1 MEKIG
6 LIAGAGDLPLLL
18 AQATLEQGR
27 MPIVI
32 QITQP
37 ASKQLESVASET
49 YSFGIGQVQK
59 ITRTLLDSSVR
70 ELVIIGKIDTSIL
83 FRPFLVDPI
92 AVKILT
98 RNRNKG
104 THAIVAA
111 VIEHF
116 ESKGITVIEQ
126 RQFLKGLMPKA
137 GVLTKRQ
144 PTQSQW
150 ADVRYGMQLARR
162 VADLGIGQTV
172 VVKNMTVIAVE
183 AIEGTDE
190 AIKRG
195 GALAGKGVVVA
206 KAAAADHD
214 FRVDVPTVGGQ
225 TLKALHAA
233 GGSVLAIEAERTF
246 VMNQRVLCEDAD
258 RWKIPIVALDFANGN
273 QIRYS
278 YNKSARFFPKGNP
291 RAESHPNDYKD
302 EEET

>member
-1 MEKIG
+1 MEKLG

-18 AQATLEQGR
+18 AQAALEQGR
-27 MPIVI
+27 MPVVI

-37 ASKQLESVASET
+37 ASKQLESIASET

-59 ITRTLLDSSVR
+59 VTRTLLNSGVR

-83 FRPFLVDPI
+83 FRPFLVDPM
-92 AVKILT
+92 AVKILA

-126 RQFLKGLMPKA
+126 HRFLKGLMPEA

-150 ADVRYGMQLARR
+150 ADVGYGMRLARQ

-172 VVKNMTVIAVE
+172 VVKNMTAVAIE

-195 GALAGKGVVVA
+195 GALGGKGIVVA
-206 KAAAADHD
+206 KAAATGHD
-214 FRVDVPTVGGQ
+214 FRVDVPTVGDQ
-225 TLKALHAA
+225 TLEALHAV
-233 GGSVLAIEAERTF
+233 GGSVLAVEAGRTF
-246 VMNQRVLCEDAD
+246 VMNQRALCEEAD
-258 RWKIPIVALDFANGN
+258 RWKIPIVALA
-273 QIRYS
+273 
-278 YNKSARFFPKGNP
+278 
-291 RAESHPNDYKD
+291 
-302 EEET
+302 

>member
-1 MEKIG
+1 METLG

-18 AQATLEQGR
+18 AQSALEQGR

-37 ASKQLESVASET
+37 ASKQLASIASET

-59 ITRTLLDSSVR
+59 ITRTLLDSGVR
-70 ELVIIGKIDTSIL
+70 ELAIIGKIDTGIL
-83 FRPFLVDPI
+83 FRPFLVDPT
-92 AVKILT
+92 AVKILA

-104 THAIVAA
+104 THAIVSA

-116 ESKGITVIEQ
+116 ESKGINVIEQ
-126 RQFLKGLMPKA
+126 HRFLGGLMPKE

-150 ADVRYGMQLARR
+150 ADVKYGMQLARR
-162 VADLGIGQTV
+162 VADLGVGQTV
-172 VVKNMTVIAVE
+172 VVKNMTAVAIE

-195 GALAGKGVVVA
+195 GALVGKGIVVV

-214 FRVDVPTVGGQ
+214 FRVDVPTVGDQ
-225 TLKALHAA
+225 TLKALHSVD
-233 GGSVLAIEAERTF
+233 GSVLAVEAERTF
-246 VMNQRVLCEDAD
+246 VMNQGALCKEAD
-258 RWKIPIVALDFANGN
+258 RWKIPIVAVA
-273 QIRYS
+273 
-278 YNKSARFFPKGNP
+278 
-291 RAESHPNDYKD
+291 
-302 EEET
+302 